1 MKRLLFSSVLLLL
14 ASSCGGAPPV
24 TTPGEDASTLR
35 DAAVSDAF
43 APPVDAA
50 RPDTGVPT
58 TTTTAGI
65 GPFPVPRGLEQTLC
79 VVVELDNA
87 EPAMLRAI
95 RTRLTPGSHHLIVSR
110 ATGEPLH
117 GAEPCPAF
125 ASGVTNAIFIAQAA
139 EAELVYPDDAGLPI
153 AARQRIGIE
162 MHMINYF
169 SDTPIDIA
177 GAVDFE
183 LAARDAPLR
192 EVRILFTGNLALNLP
207 PGEETTVESDFAIP
221 DGTEVFALTSHTH
234 SLGTYA
240 SLRIVDSPSDPG
252 ELVHESRSWA
262 DPPLDVFTPSRVF
275 GPRQSLRLTCTYFND
290 TDATVGFGEA
300 FDREMC
306 FLWAYYLD
314 PA

>member
-1 MKRLLFSSVLLLL
+1 MRRLLPSGVLLLL
-14 ASSCGGAPPV
+14 ASSCGGAPPA
-24 TTPGEDASTLR
+24 TPAE
-35 DAAVSDAF
+35 DAAVVSDA
-43 APPVDAA
+43 ATSDAGPPPVDAA
-50 RPDTGVPT
+50 RADTGVPT
-58 TTTTAGI
+58 TTSTGSI
-65 GPFPVPRGLEQTLC
+65 GPFSVSRGMEQTLC

-95 RTRLTPGSHHLIVSR
+95 YTHLTPGSHHLIVSR
-110 ATGEPLH
+110 ADGLPLQ
-117 GAEPCPAF
+117 GPAPCPAF
-125 ASGVTNAIFIAQAA
+125 ASGVTNAIFIAQNA
-139 EAELVYPDDAGLPI
+139 EASLVYPDDAGLPI
-153 AARQRIGIE
+153 NAHQRIGIE

-169 SDTPIDIA
+169 SDAPIDIA
-177 GAVDFE
+177 GSVDFE

-192 EVRILFTGNLALNLP
+192 EVHILFTGTLALSLP
-207 PGEETTVESDFAIP
+207 PHQESTVETDFAIP

-234 SLGTYA
+234 SLGTYT
-240 SLRIVDSPSDPG
+240 SLHIVGSASDPG

-262 DPPLDVFTPSRVF
+262 DPPLDVFAPPRVF

-290 TDATVGFGEA
+290 TDDTVTFGED